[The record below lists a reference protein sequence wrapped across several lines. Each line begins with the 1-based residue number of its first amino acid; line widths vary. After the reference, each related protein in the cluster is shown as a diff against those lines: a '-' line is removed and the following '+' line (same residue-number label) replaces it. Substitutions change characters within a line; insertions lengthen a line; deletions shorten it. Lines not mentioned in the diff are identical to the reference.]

1 MDFTRKSR
9 WVLDAHK
16 NPYSVG
22 STYIGVVSR
31 DKLRIMFAYATLN
44 RLNVCAVNIRN
55 AYLQAP
61 PSQMI
66 ILYADPSL
74 GSIM

>member
-9 WVLDAHK
+9 LLLDGHK
-16 NPYSVG
+16 TPNPIG
-22 STYIGVVSR
+22 STCIGVVSR
-31 DKLRIMFAYATLN
+31 DSMQITFTYAALN
-44 RLNVCAVNIRN
+44 GLNVCVPTSKLHHLKR
-55 AYLQAP
+55 
-61 PSQMI
+61 I